1 MRIAAQGDRLPEP
14 LRTTHAMPTPNRRP
28 PGPDEPKPHR
38 PGQTT
43 TNVSGEPA
51 PRLPHEHDESSDS
64 QDSEPRDVIRQAHED
79 VQRGL
84 EDTSRGATSDEVY
97 NRHLRTPSAP
107 ASTKPP
113 RR

>member
-1 MRIAAQGDRLPEP
+1 
-14 LRTTHAMPTPNRRP
+14 MPSPTRRS
-28 PGPDEPKPHR
+28 PGPDEPQPHR

-43 TNVSGEPA
+43 TNVSGEPS
-51 PRLPHEHDESSDS
+51 PRLPHEHDESADS
-64 QDSEPRDVIRQAHED
+64 QDSEPRDVMRQAHD
-79 VQRGL
+79 DLAHGLQDTDRGVP
-84 EDTSRGATSDEVY
+84 TDEVY

>member
-1 MRIAAQGDRLPEP
+1 
-14 LRTTHAMPTPNRRP
+14 MPTPNRRP